1 MTVGSPWDDYT
12 LIKDDY
18 EMTIG
23 WLLVMGLLY
32 EMTIGQLLDAYE
44 MTVV

>member
-1 MTVGSPWDDYT
+1 MTVGSRWDDYT

-23 WLLVMGLLY
+23 WLLGLLY
-32 EMTIGQLLDAYE
+32 EMTMGQLLDAYE